1 MKKIRCCFVI
11 FVLFLTGCAGQS
23 GNINR
28 AGNYF
33 FPENIDTCVYRVQSS
48 ELSIEEIA
56 LTIMEIRC
64 FEEGS
69 LYELKW
75 DDDKEGVDAYGTSGL
90 YLGLFFVQGD
100 KIYFIREEDVKE
112 ELVSVESI
120 TELGTL
126 VCQEEERADALDA
139 GERGWHESITADG
152 SRREY
157 RGYNTL
163 TETGYYEGFVWE
175 QGKGLVECRSGYGA
189 ARDAVE
195 LYLEENTK

>member
-1 MKKIRCCFVI
+1 MKKIRCCFGI
-11 FVLFLTGCAGQS
+11 FVLFLVGCAGQS
-23 GNINR
+23 GNTNR
-28 AGNYF
+28 ADNYF

-48 ELSIEEIA
+48 ELSIEEIH
-56 LTIMEIRC
+56 LTITEIRR

-69 LYELKW
+69 LYELKC
-75 DDDKEGVDAYGTSGL
+75 DDYAEGANVYGTSGL

-112 ELVSVESI
+112 ELVSVEII
-120 TELGTL
+120 TDQGTL
-126 VCQEEERADALDA
+126 VCREEESADALDVE
-139 GERGWHESITADG
+139 ERGWHESITADG

-175 QGKGLVECRSGYGA
+175 QGKGLIEYRSGYGA
-189 ARDAVE
+189 GRDAVE
-195 LYLEENTK
+195 LYLEER